1 MSWLPKQ
8 ALAYPPAVKPLVKQA
23 DRGGGSLPG
32 CRREEEGGESRR
44 RRRRCVWDGEEGW
57 RGGMMV

>member
-8 ALAYPPAVKPLVKQA
+8 ALAYPPAVKPLVKQV
-23 DRGGGSLPG
+23 DRGVWSLPW
-32 CRREEEGGESRR
+32 CRREEEGGESRWR
-44 RRRRCVWDGEEGW
+44 WRCCVWGGEEGW